1 MGILNKFIF
10 DGVDSSDYDVLVSG
24 EGVFNSPERDVE
36 VIEVPGRNGAFILD
50 KGRFKNI
57 EVTYPIKNHEAS
69 LEDYRSKLAGLR
81 NALGSKV
88 GYKRLE
94 DTFHPDEYRMAQ
106 FSGPMSVDPIKYN
119 YATDAIDIT
128 FNCKPQ
134 RYLKSGETEQTV
146 TSGGTITNP
155 TLFESQPLLNVNGY
169 GNIDINGQNIL
180 ISGEPIGEI
189 DLVNSGT
196 LPYSDVILTMAEGN
210 AARLN
215 EGDVITVAAT
225 KATKRVD
232 IRDEYLSTFRYDSV
246 NVRGDAV
253 SDVTGGA
260 SLLSDGAGYTYYMDI
275 PAQTFNYGTPIA
287 QHSYYLYLSITY
299 TLNGTQTTFYSGC
312 RFSVEYDGTRTIRY
326 KLWPESSLNARI
338 VQSYSISVGKT
349 TAVSTKLLGDNVYI
363 DLELGEAYKIDGDLV
378 ISANSSVTLP
388 AILPVLNTGD
398 NSITFDDTITSLK
411 ITPRWWKI

>member
-1 MGILNKFIF
+1 MGIINYIEFG
-10 DGVDSSDYDVLVSG
+10 GVKSSDYGIYVSG
-24 EGVFNSPERDVE
+24 EGTFNAPERDVE
-36 VIEVPGRNGAFILD
+36 LIEIPGRNGDFSLD

-57 EVTYPIKNHEAS
+57 TVTYPVFNYETNLTDFRTRLS
-69 LEDYRSKLAGLR
+69 DFR
-81 NALGSKV
+81 NALKSKI
-88 GYKRLE
+88 GYQRLE
-94 DTFHPDEYRMAQ
+94 DTFHPDEYRMATFIDVFEVQ
-106 FSGPMSVDPIKYN
+106 PVMYN
-119 YATDAIDIT
+119 TASTIELT

-134 RYLKSGETEQTV
+134 RFLKSGETEQEI

-196 LPYSDVILTMAEGN
+196 FPYSDVILTMAEGN

-275 PAQTFNYGTPIA
+275 PAQTFNYGTPIT

-312 RFSVEYDGTRTIRY
+312 RFSVEYDGARTIRY